1 MHWPTILVVDDEAS
15 IRTSV
20 RLCLESAGYVVQQA
34 NNGRAALDQLV
45 RDPPDLMLLDL
56 LMPFMDG
63 KKVLA
68 EMRGSWARY
77 PTPVVVITAIG
88 SVKTAIEAMLLGA
101 SDFLEKPFTPEDLR
115 LSVAGVL
122 REEPVDRGSCGQGY
136 TGALANARQAL
147 RERRFRDAERELMKA
162 GTIAGDDPAFLN
174 LAGEW
179 HEARGRIASAK
190 RFFAR
195 AVAKDCTYRPARE
208 NLVRLGEFYAGATSR
223 PAQVVPMGRRLSA
236 L

>member
-45 RDPPDLMLLDL
+45 RDPPDL
-56 LMPFMDG
+56 
-63 KKVLA
+63 
-68 EMRGSWARY
+68 
-77 PTPVVVITAIG
+77 
-88 SVKTAIEAMLLGA
+88 MLLGA